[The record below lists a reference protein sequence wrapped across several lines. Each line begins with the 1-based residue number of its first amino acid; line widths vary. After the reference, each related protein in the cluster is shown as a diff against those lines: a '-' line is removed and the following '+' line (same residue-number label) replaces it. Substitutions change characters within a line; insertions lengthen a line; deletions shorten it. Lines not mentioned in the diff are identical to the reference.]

1 MRLNE
6 TDKVIKV
13 CVVITLISN
22 VFWGLLCIL
31 LVWRGIFGE
40 QDASST
46 ILKLYSSVS
55 TVFATFICIDLLLLI
70 WDAFY
75 SLDLLV
81 KFAFTELILVL
92 LQFVVS
98 KIFAA

>member
-1 MRLNE
+1 MYSASL
-6 TDKVIKV
+6 
-13 CVVITLISN
+13 
-22 VFWGLLCIL
+22 
-31 LVWRGIFGE
+31 RGIFGE

-55 TVFATFICIDLLLLI
+55 TVFAAFICIDLLLLI
-70 WDAFY
+70 WNAFY
-75 SLDLLV
+75 SLNLLV
-81 KFAFTELILVL
+81 KFAFAELILVL